1 MKTVT
6 FTDITLR
13 EEAHRIDNALSF
25 KEKIEI
31 AKHLDKLR
39 VDAIEFAPLQ
49 DEKTDTLLIKT
60 ISSLVRNSTVAL
72 PVSLNAASIETSWNA
87 IKQAAHPRLIVSVPT
102 SPIQMAYTCQ
112 KKAPAVL
119 EMISSL
125 VAQAKEFC
133 PEVEFAAED
142 AARSEIDFLTAAME
156 AAISAGATMITIC
169 DTAGTMMPDEFKTFI
184 EELYHRV
191 PTLSQIVLSVQ
202 CADALNVAA
211 ACSIQAVQ
219 AGAANI
225 KASSSSGTYATLA
238 AAANIIRHRGDA
250 LGLHCNLKFTEM
262 QRIIGQINWITQT
275 RRAQSTPFENGANN
289 SNVQISLD
297 KHDTLEVVIKA
308 IHQLGYDLSEEDNA
322 KVYEAFCNE
331 ASKKNIGAKE
341 LDAIIASTALQVP
354 PAYQLIS
361 YVINSGNIINASA
374 NLQLERDG
382 HPISGICVGDGPIDA
397 AFLAI
402 EQIVGRH
409 YELDDFQIQ
418 AVTEGREAMG
428 SALVRLR
435 SGGKLYSGNGISTD
449 IIGASI
455 KAYLNALNK
464 IVYEE
469 ETAE

>member
-1 MKTVT
+1 MKTIT

-31 AKHLDKLR
+31 AKQLDKLQ

-60 ISSLVRNSTVAL
+60 IASLVHNSTVAL
-72 PVSLNAASIETSWNA
+72 PIALNPQSIETSWEA
-87 IKQAAHPRLIVSVPT
+87 IKNATHPRLVVNVPV

-125 VAQAKEFC
+125 ISAAKKLC
-133 PEVEFAAED
+133 PEVEFSAED
-142 AARSEIDFLTAAME
+142 AARSEEDFLSLAIQ
-156 AAISAGATMITIC
+156 AAIEAGATIISIC
-169 DTAGTMMPDEFKTFI
+169 DTAGTMMPDEFKAFI
-184 EELYHRV
+184 ERLYE
-191 PTLSQIVLSVQ
+191 QIPSLKKVTLSVQ
-202 CADALNVAA
+202 CSDTLHVAA

-219 AGAANI
+219 AGATNI
-225 KASSSSGTYATLA
+225 KAAASSASYATLF
-238 AAANIIRHRGDA
+238 AAANIIRHRGDM
-250 LGLHCNLKFTEM
+250 LGLRCNLKFTEM
-262 QRIIGQINWITQT
+262 QRIIRQINWITQT

-289 SNVQISLD
+289 SNLQISLD
-297 KHDTLEVVIKA
+297 KNDSLETIIKA
-308 IHQLGYDLSEEDNA
+308 THQLGYDLSEEDNI
-322 KVYEAFCNE
+322 KVYEAFCNV
-331 ASKKNIGAKE
+331 ASKKNIGTKE
-341 LDAIIASTALQVP
+341 FDAIIASTALQVP
-354 PAYQLIS
+354 STYKLIS
-361 YVINSGNIINASA
+361 YVINSGNVINASA
-374 NLQLERDG
+374 NIQLERNG
-382 HPISGICVGDGPIDA
+382 QPISGICTGDGPIDA
-397 AFLAI
+397 SFLAI
-402 EQIVGRH
+402 EQIVGHH

-435 SGGKLYSGNGISTD
+435 SNGRLYSGNGTSTD

-469 ETAE
+469 EIVE

>member
-112 KKAPAVL
+112 KKAP
-119 EMISSL
+119 
-125 VAQAKEFC
+125 AKEFC

-250 LGLHCNLKFTEM
+250 LGLHCNLKFAEM

-354 PAYQLIS
+354 PAYKLIS

-418 AVTEGREAMG
+418 DDTEGREAMG

-435 SGGKLYSGNGISTD
+435 SCGKL
-449 IIGASI
+449 
-455 KAYLNALNK
+455 
-464 IVYEE
+464 
-469 ETAE
+469 